1 MVAKNPAKPGGV
13 ALGGVGAGTLR
24 SPWTPCSQFCC
35 GPETHTNPWENM
47 NLQASLVHGGSHL
60 QKIWLARQTASFW
73 GELKIPRTSQHKSH
87 NHKWQSRT
95 FSWNLNLYRN
105 TNLQTAAGLKPS
117 EPEPS
122 IKSKPVSSTSSA
134 GAEPTQLSTCSK
146 SPVLSPKKTYN
157 WSDAEF
163 AKQNAIIASTWLS
176 KQIKIWKRNGIPT
189 ISPRGVK
196 HKLDRVH
203 AVPLPRA
210 AIEATRIFPRFTSGL
225 LRSSMNSAAGAEQQ
239 CQQLNPLPRSNNNIA
254 RAIVQSIRFDMATLR
269 SQLVWIS

>member
-1 MVAKNPAKPGGV
+1 MDSMLPVLWPRNSHEPMGKYESPSFPGARWFAPAKK
-13 ALGGVGAGTLR
+13 
-24 SPWTPCSQFCC
+24 SQ
-35 GPETHTNPWENM
+35 M
-47 NLQASLVHGGSHL
+47 
-60 QKIWLARQTASFW
+60 ARPTASFW
-73 GELKIPRTSQHKSH
+73 GELKIPRTSQQKSH

-122 IKSKPVSSTSSA
+122 IKNKPVSSTSSA

-176 KQIKIWKRNGIPT
+176 KQI
-189 ISPRGVK
+189 
-196 HKLDRVH
+196 
-203 AVPLPRA
+203 
-210 AIEATRIFPRFTSGL
+210 
-225 LRSSMNSAAGAEQQ
+225 
-239 CQQLNPLPRSNNNIA
+239 
-254 RAIVQSIRFDMATLR
+254 
-269 SQLVWIS
+269 